1 MFTEIEDKLAILLRE
16 KLAEIPKEHVAVD
29 VWPSKP
35 PAIKISNLKFKIQN
49 GDMAENMD
57 MGEVEITERLEGDEV
72 RKSFKLQE
80 RPLKDSVRVESPP
93 GTPHAKND
101 EYTINYDE
109 GSIEFAKPPGKG
121 KDNILVRYCS
131 RKRVMT
137 LKSLIVKG
145 LYSID
150 VMGADRREAD
160 SLAEKVVKALVT
172 MDDKL
177 IEEGIELKPIGGAFQ
192 SEGGGKTQIVQL
204 KYSVEKQMR
213 VEQIVGPMERIEIS
227 RRNL

>member
-1 MFTEIEDKLAILLRE
+1 MFTEIEDKLLDLLKE
-16 KLAEIPKEHVAVD
+16 KLAEIPKEHIAVD
-29 VWPSKP
+29 AWPSKP
-35 PAIKISNLKFKIQN
+35 PAVKISNLKFKIQN

-57 MGEVEITERLEGDEV
+57 MGEVEITERLGGDEV
-72 RKSFKLQE
+72 KKSFKLQE
-80 RPLKDSVRVESPP
+80 RPLKDSVRVESPL
-93 GTPHAKND
+93 GTPLAKKG

-109 GSIEFAKPPGKG
+109 GSIEFKKAPEKG
-121 KDNILVRYCS
+121 KNNIFIRYS
-131 RKRVMT
+131 SQKRVMT
-137 LKSLIVKG
+137 LKSLKVKG

-172 MDDKL
+172 IDDKL
-177 IEEGIELKPIGGAFQ
+177 IEEGIELKPIGGVFQ

-213 VEQIVGPMERIEIS
+213 VEQIVGPIERIEIS
-227 RRNL
+227 RRNF